1 MRPAR
6 CGLRVRAPG
15 LAPASRPL
23 PLAAGR
29 RDGPVVR
36 QIGGFVGAI
45 AGHAGIFAGA
55 AQDALAALAAA
66 ADRHVPRPAL
76 RQPIPGIA
84 IGIEYFDRTG
94 CALVTVESHIRYL
107 AEVQRGETLA
117 FDSQVLAFDARRIH
131 MAHLFR
137 VGERACG
144 SVECMWLHVDSRLSR
159 SVPMPDEVQAAL
171 AAVAA
176 AEMPAW
182 AGRSVALKR

>member
-1 MRPAR
+1 MTIPTLYSVAVPESWTDHY
-6 CGLRVRAPG
+6 GHMNEGYYVVA
-15 LAPASRPL
+15 ASEASWAL
-23 PLAAGR
+23 QAHLS
-29 RDGPVVR
+29 
-36 QIGGFVGAI
+36 IGT
-45 AGHAGIFAGA
+45 
-55 AQDALAALAAA
+55 
-66 ADRHVPRPAL
+66 
-76 RQPIPGIA
+76 
-84 IGIEYFDRTG
+84 EYFDRTG

-117 FDSQVLAFDARRIH
+117 FDSRVLAFDARRIH

>member
-1 MRPAR
+1 MTIPTLYSVAVPESWTDHY
-6 CGLRVRAPG
+6 GHMNEGYYVVA
-15 LAPASRPL
+15 ASEASWAL
-23 PLAAGR
+23 QAHLG
-29 RDGPVVR
+29 
-36 QIGGFVGAI
+36 IGT
-45 AGHAGIFAGA
+45 
-55 AQDALAALAAA
+55 
-66 ADRHVPRPAL
+66 
-76 RQPIPGIA
+76 
-84 IGIEYFDRTG
+84 EYFDRTG
-94 CALVTVESHIRYL
+94 RALVTVESHIRYL

-159 SVPMPDEVQAAL
+159 SVPMPDRVQAAL

>member
-1 MRPAR
+1 MAIPTLYSVAVPE
-6 CGLRVRAPG
+6 GWTDHYGHMNEGYYVVA
-15 LAPASRPL
+15 ASEASWAL
-23 PLAAGR
+23 QAHLG
-29 RDGPVVR
+29 
-36 QIGGFVGAI
+36 IGT
-45 AGHAGIFAGA
+45 
-55 AQDALAALAAA
+55 
-66 ADRHVPRPAL
+66 
-76 RQPIPGIA
+76 
-84 IGIEYFDRTG
+84 EYFDRTG

-171 AAVAA
+171 TAVAA

>member
-1 MRPAR
+1 MAIPTLYSVAVPESWTDHY
-6 CGLRVRAPG
+6 GHMNEGYYVVA
-15 LAPASRPL
+15 ASEASWAL
-23 PLAAGR
+23 QAHLG
-29 RDGPVVR
+29 
-36 QIGGFVGAI
+36 IGT
-45 AGHAGIFAGA
+45 
-55 AQDALAALAAA
+55 
-66 ADRHVPRPAL
+66 
-76 RQPIPGIA
+76 
-84 IGIEYFDRTG
+84 EYFDRTG

-144 SVECMWLHVDSRLSR
+144 SVECMWLHVDSRISR
-159 SVPMPDEVQAAL
+159 SVPMPDRVQAAL

-182 AGRSVALKR
+182 AGRSVTLKR

>member
-1 MRPAR
+1 MAIPTLYSVAVPESWTDHY
-6 CGLRVRAPG
+6 GHMNEGYYVVA
-15 LAPASRPL
+15 ASEASWAL
-23 PLAAGR
+23 QAHLG
-29 RDGPVVR
+29 
-36 QIGGFVGAI
+36 IGT
-45 AGHAGIFAGA
+45 
-55 AQDALAALAAA
+55 
-66 ADRHVPRPAL
+66 
-76 RQPIPGIA
+76 
-84 IGIEYFDRTG
+84 EYFDRTG

-117 FDSQVLAFDARRIH
+117 FDSQVLAFDAKRIH
-131 MAHLFR
+131 MAHLFH

-171 AAVAA
+171 AAFAA

>member
-1 MRPAR
+1 MAIPTLYSVAVPESWTDHY
-6 CGLRVRAPG
+6 GHMNEGYYVVA
-15 LAPASRPL
+15 ASEASWAL
-23 PLAAGR
+23 QAHLG
-29 RDGPVVR
+29 
-36 QIGGFVGAI
+36 IGT
-45 AGHAGIFAGA
+45 
-55 AQDALAALAAA
+55 
-66 ADRHVPRPAL
+66 
-76 RQPIPGIA
+76 
-84 IGIEYFDRTG
+84 EYFDRTG

-144 SVECMWLHVDSRLSR
+144 SVECMWLHVNSCLSR

-171 AAVAA
+171 AAFAA